1 MHDWTFMGI
10 RVDWASAS
18 VQISALDETSTERRL
33 VFERVTDILVDRGE
47 PWGVSSSINEVTW
60 KNEGQA
66 LFVDIEIQSGGRV
79 KIAAGSC
86 SLDGTE
92 VVV

>member
-1 MHDWTFMGI
+1 MHDWTLMGI

-33 VFERVTDILVDRGE
+33 VFERVTDVLVDRSE

-60 KNEGQA
+60 KNEGQT
-66 LFVDIEIQSGGRV
+66 LSVDIEMQSGGRV
-79 KIAAGSC
+79 TIAAGSC

-92 VVV
+92 VML

>member
-1 MHDWTFMGI
+1 MHDWTLMGI

-33 VFERVTDILVDRGE
+33 VFERVTDVLVDRSE

-60 KNEGQA
+60 KNEGT
-66 LFVDIEIQSGGRV
+66 LYVDIEMQSGGRV
-79 KIAAGSC
+79 TIAAGSC

-92 VVV
+92 VMV

>member
-1 MHDWTFMGI
+1 MHDWTLMGI

-33 VFERVTDILVDRGE
+33 VFERVTDVLVDRSQ

-60 KNEGQA
+60 KNEGQTLSVA
-66 LFVDIEIQSGGRV
+66 IEMQSGGRV
-79 KIAAGSC
+79 TIAAGSC

-92 VVV
+92 VKV